1 MNMLLCP
8 HCQTPAS
15 DSAIVC
21 RGCGA
26 EIVRGASRRER
37 ALIGAMFVIAA
48 MLIGAVA
55 WRALEVAHGA
65 PLLPP
70 PKPEYGV
77 WVLLALI
84 VIVFVP
90 YMLGARIARVF
101 WRSRIRFY
109 RRYQHQ

>member
-1 MNMLLCP
+1 MSEGAM
-8 HCQTPAS
+8 
-15 DSAIVC
+15 VC

-48 MLIGAVA
+48 MLVGAVVL
-55 WRALEVAHGA
+55 RSLEIAHGA
-65 PLLPP
+65 PPLPP
-70 PKPEYGV
+70 PKAEYGF
-77 WVLLALI
+77 WVVLAFI
-84 VIVFVP
+84 VIVFIP
-90 YMLGARIARVF
+90 YMLGTGIARLF